1 MLKEEKDLFEQRK
14 RMVYEFIC
22 DDMYVPMKIKEI
34 AIVLGVSRAEREEL
48 VKVLDALVADGK
60 IAISKRGKYAKAE
73 AKMIG
78 ITPDGLILN
87 GIYEL

>member
-1 MLKEEKDLFEQRK
+1 MRKEEKDLFEQRK

-48 VKVLDALVADGK
+48 VKVLDALIADGK
-60 IAISKRGKYAKAE
+60 IAISKRGK
-73 AKMIG
+73 
-78 ITPDGLILN
+78 
-87 GIYEL
+87 